1 MAENNEMFEQQNEYP
16 KTIDFDAGIM
26 KKNAAKM
33 LGVAAGISVL
43 MVALTFL
50 MNEPIFYLLRR
61 FGVGCVVI
69 VAVMFVMLLINTGR
83 VVESIRTERD
93 GFYIN
98 ADFYELDGTKV
109 KIAPFLPF
117 AGKADNI
124 YITVKSGGKKKKYWA
139 GCNEDIHA
147 SARRDQVKSEL
158 KKLSPD
164 LVK

>member
-1 MAENNEMFEQQNEYP
+1 
-16 KTIDFDAGIM
+16 
-26 KKNAAKM
+26 
-33 LGVAAGISVL
+33 
-43 MVALTFL
+43 

-83 VVESIRTERD
+83 VVESVRIERD

>member
-1 MAENNEMFEQQNEYP
+1 MAENDEMFEQYNEYP

-43 MVALTFL
+43 MVALTFII
-50 MNEPIFYLLRR
+50 NDRIFYLFRR

-69 VAVMFVMLLINTGR
+69 VVVMFVILLINTGR
-83 VVESIRTERD
+83 VVESVRIERD

-98 ADFYELDGTKV
+98 DDFYEIEGTKV
-109 KIAPFLPF
+109 KIAPVLPF

>member
-1 MAENNEMFEQQNEYP
+1 MFRRKRSCQYSSW
-16 KTIDFDAGIM
+16 M
-26 KKNAAKM
+26 KSNSSPA
-33 LGVAAGISVL
+33 
-43 MVALTFL
+43 
-50 MNEPIFYLLRR
+50 
-61 FGVGCVVI
+61 
-69 VAVMFVMLLINTGR
+69 
-83 VVESIRTERD
+83 
-93 GFYIN
+93 
-98 ADFYELDGTKV
+98 
-109 KIAPFLPF
+109 F